1 MSDRQSQA
9 HSIHLKSFNDR
20 FRKALRL
27 NRDHK
32 DVYICLKMTGYR
44 EHIEKWNSV
53 TRTRRSDPS
62 RQYHRLELNCA
73 LQNSLLK
80 LVSRYKPHSLNI
92 RVSDCSQEAQLL
104 STCPLVVLEQ

>member
-9 HSIHLKSFNDR
+9 HSTHLKSFNDR

-44 EHIEKWNSV
+44 EHIGKWNSV
-53 TRTRRSDPS
+53 TRTKHSGRRGSIID
-62 RQYHRLELNCA
+62 ELNCA
-73 LQNSLLK
+73 VHNSLLK
-80 LVSRYKPHSLNI
+80 LVSRYKPHSLHI
-92 RVSDCSQEAQLL
+92 RVSDRSQEAQPL
-104 STCPLVVLEQ
+104 STCLLVVLEQ